1 MPTCHTIV
9 GNSVSEA
16 DSAEFDLYLASSSP
30 RRREL
35 LNQIGIKFEVISGLD
50 VDESAKHAETPEQ
63 YVYRLAR
70 DKALAGYVRVSSS
83 ADNRPLE
90 MPPILAA
97 DTCIALDGVILGK
110 PVDRAD
116 GIAMLRHLS
125 GRSHKVLT
133 AICLM
138 DDRLEQQSLSL
149 STVTFKELEH
159 DEIENYWESGEP
171 VDKAGAY
178 AIQGGAARFIT
189 NLQGSYTGVVG
200 LPLYELTE
208 LLQSRQ

>member
-1 MPTCHTIV
+1 
-9 GNSVSEA
+9 
-16 DSAEFDLYLASSSP
+16 
-30 RRREL
+30 
-35 LNQIGIKFEVISGLD
+35 
-50 VDESAKHAETPEQ
+50 
-63 YVYRLAR
+63 
-70 DKALAGYVRVSSS
+70 
-83 ADNRPLE
+83 
-90 MPPILAA
+90 
-97 DTCIALDGVILGK
+97 
-110 PVDRAD
+110 
-116 GIAMLRHLS
+116 
-125 GRSHKVLT
+125 
-133 AICLM
+133 M

-149 STVTFKELEH
+149 STVTFKDLEH